1 MLRDGGVAVAAVKLD
16 LGGTVR
22 GRDASSTLAWIQPF
36 LRDIGITRLANV
48 TGLDCIG
55 IPVWMCI
62 RPNGRALSVSQG
74 KGVTADLAKASAIME
89 SVELYHAER
98 IAPPDLVASYRM
110 ACRRYEAIDPRHLDP
125 GPRWRAYTP
134 TREIAWIKGADVD
147 SGEPVLVPHARVNM
161 DWSEVHRD
169 TGLFMTTS
177 SGLASGNLRSE
188 ALCHAIFEAIERH
201 ADWRWERLSDAA
213 RDSRE
218 LNPDTVDSPMLR
230 LLLDQCASA
239 GVTVRMWD
247 LTSEVAAP
255 TYTCEIAGGGPPGSL
270 GPYGG
275 SGCHL
280 SKEIALARAITEAV
294 QSRLTVI
301 SGSRDDMFFSD
312 YAPRTQQD
320 PPDTR
325 RTPTLS
331 FQQRRSPRLGASFE
345 DDLRTTLQL
354 LADVGVPRVVAVD
367 HTRPEFGI
375 PVVAVVV
382 PGLHE
387 AP

>member
-1 MLRDGGVAVAAVKLD
+1 MKVD

-22 GRDASSTLAWIQPF
+22 DRDASSTLAWVQPF
-36 LRDIGITRLANV
+36 LRDFGITRLANV

-62 RPNGRALSVSQG
+62 RPNGRTLSVSQG

-98 IAPPDLVASYRM
+98 IAPPDLVASYRTVY
-110 ACRRYEAIDPRHLDP
+110 RRHSAIDPRRLEP
-125 GPRWRAYTP
+125 GTRGRAYSP
-134 TREIAWIKGADVD
+134 TREIAWITGTDVG
-147 SGEPVLVPHARVNM
+147 SGEPVLVPHARLNM
-161 DWSEVHRD
+161 NWSEVHPD
-169 TGLFMTTS
+169 TGLFMATS

-201 ADWRWERLSDAA
+201 ADWRWERLSDGACH
-213 RDSRE
+213 SRE
-218 LNPDTVDSPMLR
+218 LDPDTIDSPMLR
-230 LLLDQCASA
+230 QLLDQCARA
-239 GVTVRMWD
+239 GVMVRMWD
-247 LTSEVAAP
+247 FTSEVAVPSYA
-255 TYTCEIAGGGPPGSL
+255 CEISGGGPPGSL

-275 SGCHL
+275 TGCHL

-301 SGSRDDMFFSD
+301 SGSRDDMFFSE
-312 YAPRTQQD
+312 YAPKADQAPKD
-320 PPDTR
+320 SLA
-325 RTPTLS
+325 TPTLS
-331 FQQRRSPRLGASFE
+331 FRERRSPRLGATFD
-345 DDLRTTLQL
+345 DDLRTTLRL
-354 LADVGVPRVVAVD
+354 LADAGFPRVVAVD

-387 AP
+387 AA